1 MWRATLRREPR
12 PASRF
17 VESVL
22 VPDRQS
28 LIRVSLVRSRA
39 HLLRGSAA
47 DGEAAARH
55 GLRLAATSDL
65 ILDRANALLT
75 LAEALDARGR
85 REAATDARAQAVTL
99 LRDKDHTAAIAQ
111 LVG

>member
-1 MWRATLRREPR
+1 LSWS
-12 PASRF
+12 ASGR
-17 VESVL
+17 L
-22 VPDRQS
+22 
-28 LIRVSLVRSRA
+28 
-39 HLLRGSAA
+39 GA
-47 DGEAAARH
+47 DGVV
-55 GLRLAATSDL
+55 G
-65 ILDRANALLT
+65 RAIALPT

>member
-1 MWRATLRREPR
+1 
-12 PASRF
+12 
-17 VESVL
+17 
-22 VPDRQS
+22 VPDRQA
-28 LIRVSLVRSRA
+28 LIRASLVRSRA

-75 LAEALDARGR
+75 LAEALDARDQ
-85 REAATDARAQAVTL
+85 REAATDARGQAVTL
-99 LRDKDHTAAIAQ
+99 LRDKDHTGAIAR
-111 LVG
+111 LVGLIVARVRIVSR